1 MVTRGPVINRPEVSI
16 SHTPGRSITEGETV
30 RRAWAVVAA
39 VTDPELPMITLADL
53 GVLRDVRLEPGG
65 TGDDPSGAVR
75 VVVEIA
81 PTYSGCPALS
91 VMRLDVARRLRAAGF
106 ENPDVRTVLTPPWSS
121 DDITERGRAV
131 LAEHG
136 IAPPNPAQ
144 QLGCPVPLMLGPRRS
159 GPVACPRCGSTDTIE
174 TSRFGATACKALY
187 RCRACAEP
195 FEYFKAH

>member
-1 MVTRGPVINRPEVSI
+1 MLE
-16 SHTPGRSITEGETV
+16 
-30 RRAWAVVAA
+30 RAWAVAAA
-39 VTDPELPMITLADL
+39 VTDPELPMITLEDL
-53 GVLRDVRLEPGG
+53 GVLRDVRDEHG
-65 TGDDPSGAVR
+65 TL
-75 VVVEIA
+75 VVEIA

-106 ENPDVRTVLTPPWSS
+106 ENPDVRTVLTPPWTS
-121 DDITERGRAV
+121 DDITEHGRAV

-144 QLGCPVPLMLGPRRS
+144 RLGCPVPLMLATRRPE
-159 GPVACPRCGSTDTIE
+159 PVACPQCGSTDTAE